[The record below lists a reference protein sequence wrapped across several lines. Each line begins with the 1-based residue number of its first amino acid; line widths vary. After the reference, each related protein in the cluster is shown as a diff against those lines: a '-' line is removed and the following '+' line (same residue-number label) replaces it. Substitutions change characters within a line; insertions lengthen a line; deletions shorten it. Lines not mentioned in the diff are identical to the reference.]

1 MRPAAISAIAAGAL
15 AVTAAGC
22 QQRSD
27 APRAPALEL
36 SCDDPAATDLGVPTI
51 RRTARLTTSGGRH
64 RFVVTSL
71 PTGSIL
77 GDVEDTEVQVSDPG
91 APTEALFRV
100 TTSPQQPG
108 VVHVEAGTYVLL
120 NTNRGGIEVEVC
132 PDVTLSSVEP
142 AAPPLEP
149 RLQGTMTITPASATP
164 GQEVA
169 LDFPAD
175 SVRGVAFS
183 LATWA
188 EGAWTPVYFLTS
200 DWGVPAEHPPS
211 WWRVEDSEDRGWE
224 QVAVEGDGPDRVV
237 VPDAATAGD
246 YLLCTANAA
255 DEACALL
262 TVTD

>member
-1 MRPAAISAIAAGAL
+1 MEHPAASPRRSGMQVPL
-15 AVTAAGC
+15 RAVVVFVLLLGGC
-22 QQRSD
+22 SD
-27 APRAPALEL
+27 SSGP
-36 SCDDPAATDLGVPTI
+36 GH
-51 RRTARLTTSGGRH
+51 SGG
-64 RFVVTSL
+64 
-71 PTGSIL
+71 PT
-77 GDVEDTEVQVSDPG
+77 
-91 APTEALFRV
+91 
-100 TTSPQQPG
+100 
-108 VVHVEAGTYVLL
+108 
-120 NTNRGGIEVEVC
+120 
-132 PDVTLSSVEP
+132 

-169 LDFPAD
+169 LNFPAD
-175 SVRGVAFS
+175 SVRGIAFS
-183 LATWA
+183 LSTWA

-200 DWGVPAEHPPS
+200 DWGVPAEHQPS

-255 DEACALL
+255 DEACARL